1 MTKEESEFIVETLEA
16 AIDWAGYGTPYFQT
30 KHNLDVYKED
40 VQKAIK
46 LMRDF
51 ESRTC
56 DGCWFYDDDC
66 KVCTNDSVLGM
77 DEDLRIS
84 DAFSTLPNFSCN
96 RWEQK

>member
-1 MTKEESEFIVETLEA
+1 MKKEEAEFIIETLET
-16 AIDWAGYGTPYFQT
+16 AIDWAEYATPYFQT

-40 VQKAIK
+40 VKKAIK

-56 DGCWFYDDDC
+56 DSCLFYDDDC
-66 KVCTNDSVLGM
+66 KVCTNRSVFGM
-77 DEDLRIS
+77 DEDLKRTG
-84 DAFSTLPNFSCN
+84 AFSALPNFSCN

>member
-1 MTKEESEFIVETLEA
+1 MTKEEAEFIIETLETVIEWGEYA
-16 AIDWAGYGTPYFQT
+16 PLYFQE
-30 KHNLDVYKED
+30 KHNLAGYKED

-46 LMRDF
+46 LMRGF

-56 DGCWFYDDDC
+56 DRCWFYDDDC

-77 DEDLRIS
+77 DEDLIRTG
-84 DAFSTLPNFSCN
+84 AFSTLPNFSCN

>member
-1 MTKEESEFIVETLEA
+1 MTIEQHKEYNAKYYPASALHWLNETTDRA
-16 AIDWAGYGTPYFQT
+16 F
-30 KHNLDVYKED
+30 
-40 VQKAIK
+40 
-46 LMRDF
+46 RDF

-56 DGCWFYDDDC
+56 DICWFYDDDC
-66 KVCTNDSVLGM
+66 KVCTNRSVFGM

>member
-1 MTKEESEFIVETLEA
+1 MKEKEAEFIIETLET
-16 AIDWAGYGTPYFQT
+16 AIDWAECATPYFQE
-30 KHNLDVYKED
+30 KHNLDGYKED

-46 LMRDF
+46 LIREL

-56 DGCWFYDDDC
+56 DSCWFYDDDC
-66 KVCTNDSVLGM
+66 KICTNDSVFGM

-96 RWEQK
+96 RWKQK